1 MSQFIWWWVNVNW
14 ISRRKSLI
22 EISSYK
28 KNVQVLS
35 QQVNPGIKYEY
46 LLPLSLASSDEA
58 TDVEYLTSA
67 EDNLPGNYKLK
78 AANSQNNSQTTSN
91 GSRKKRKYTWKLIG
105 FTPCSKSC
113 GGGTQQPII
122 RCVRGEPIRAFSPKK
137 CAHTKKPIVNENLLK
152 CNSQPC
158 PAFWRLGEWSSC
170 SCGEFDEKINHTRE
184 VKCVQ
189 ELISGVVIQVNSGAC
204 IEDRPSNEESC
215 NCEKPTKT
223 TKHSR
228 QQQQISQNS
237 IINGHQNDQKTARAA
252 RTKAPKNK
260 KSGSWLTSEW

>member
-1 MSQFIWWWVNVNW
+1 MKLHNFSPSFF
-14 ISRRKSLI
+14 SFTP
-22 EISSYK
+22 
-28 KNVQVLS
+28 QVLS

-46 LLPLSLASSDEA
+46 LLPLSLATSDEA
-58 TDVEYLTSA
+58 GEVDYLTSA

-78 AANSQNNSQTTSN
+78 AANAQANNQTTTST
-91 GSRKKRKYTWKLIG
+91 GTRKKRKYTWKLIG

-170 SCGEFDEKINHTRE
+170 FCGEYNETMNQTRE

-204 IEDRPSNEESC
+204 IEDRPASMVSC
-215 NCEKPTKT
+215 SCDKPVKVSSS
-223 TKHSR
+223 KQQQSR
-228 QQQQISQNS
+228 QSSPNS
-237 IINGHQNDQKTARAA
+237 IVNGHQNDQKTSRA
-252 RTKAPKNK
+252 RTRAPKSK

>member
-1 MSQFIWWWVNVNW
+1 MLSSHHNIVLCDQI
-14 ISRRKSLI
+14 LI
-22 EISSYK
+22 ETSHRLP
-28 KNVQVLS
+28 QVLS

-58 TDVEYLTSA
+58 GEVDYLTSA

-78 AANSQNNSQTTSN
+78 AANANQTTATST
-91 GSRKKRKYTWKLIG
+91 GRKKRKYTWKLIG

-137 CAHTKKPIVNENLLK
+137 CAHSKKPTVNENLLK

-158 PAFWRLGEWSSC
+158 PAFWRLGDWSSC
-170 SCGEFDEKINHTRE
+170 NCGEYNEAMNQTRE

-204 IEDRPSNEESC
+204 IEDRPSGVVSC
-215 NCEKPTKT
+215 HCDKPVKPPPAP
-223 TKHSR
+223 TKHSKT
-228 QQQQISQNS
+228 SSPNS
-237 IINGHQNDQKTARAA
+237 IINGHQNDQKTSRV
-252 RTKAPKNK
+252 RTRAPKSK